1 MKSTIKLLEDRNS
14 ELRMQNA
21 KVLLNNLPS
30 FENIKKPT
38 NLITQTTR
46 DDNNQVL
53 NAYNESNQLL
63 KVR

>member
-1 MKSTIKLLEDRNS
+1 MEDRNS